1 MLAAATATFLLLRPH
16 AHAGVP
22 RAPQPA
28 RAAAG
33 ITTPVRTPWD
43 ERTVARLRADLQ
55 SALAPALAGAGAWS
69 CAVIADDGTLLYA
82 DRASE
87 AAVPASSQKL
97 IVADAALNV
106 LGGAFRFS
114 TLLAAHQEPQAGN
127 VAGDLWLIGSGD
139 PSLRF
144 GDLRSGASA
153 LRDAGIRSVG
163 GSVVVDPS
171 AVAGEEINPQWDASD
186 SNEDFMTATSGISV
200 DEDTVEFDVTGS
212 TAGSSAS
219 ISVLPN
225 TPLVHYTGSVV
236 SGDGDDVVIAGTA
249 APNDFRIYGT
259 IPPGVRERFWLP
271 VHGIPQYAG
280 AVAEAS
286 LRDAGIA
293 LNGPPQT
300 GTAPLDARILWQHR
314 SPPVSALVKHM
325 LVHSDNHYAE
335 QLMRAVG
342 GASGGAANDR
352 DGIASELAL
361 LKRQGIATRGLHVVD
376 GSGLARANRVS
387 AMTLAGVLRSFES
400 APGGNAL
407 YPLLPRGGLD
417 GTLKE
422 YRFGPAAGRVRAKS
436 GHLSGAS
443 ALAGYV
449 DTRSHG
455 RVVFAFIVNGSP
467 GDPDSAI
474 VSAVDRIAER

>member
-1 MLAAATATFLLLRPH
+1 MGAAA
-16 AHAGVP
+16 V
-22 RAPQPA
+22 
-28 RAAAG
+28 
-33 ITTPVRTPWD
+33 TTPLPLRWD
-43 ERTVARLRADLQ
+43 AQTIARLRADLR

-69 CAVIADDGTLLYA
+69 CAVIAGDGTLLYD
-82 DRASE
+82 DRASQ

-97 IVADAALNV
+97 IVADAAMNV
-106 LGGAFRFS
+106 LGSGFRFS
-114 TLLAAHQEPQAGN
+114 TLFAAHDGPQGGN

-144 GDLRSGASA
+144 GDLRSGAGA
-153 LRDAGIRSVG
+153 LRDAGVRSVA

-171 AVAGEEINPQWDASD
+171 AVAGEEINPLWDASD
-186 SNEDFMTATSGISV
+186 SNEDFMTATSGISI

-212 TAGSSAS
+212 APGSDAA
-219 ISVLPN
+219 ISVVPK
-225 TPLVHYTGSVV
+225 TPLVHYSGSVV

-249 APNDFRIYGT
+249 MPNVFRIYGT

-280 AVAEAS
+280 AVAAAS
-286 LRDAGIA
+286 LQDSGIS
-293 LNGPPQT
+293 LNGAPQT
-300 GTAPLDARILWQHR
+300 GTAPIDARILWQHR
-314 SPPVSALVKHM
+314 SAPVSALVKHM

-342 GASGGAANDR
+342 AANGGAANDR
-352 DGIASELAL
+352 DGIAAEIAL
-361 LKRQGIATRGLHVVD
+361 LERQGVATRGLHLVD

-387 AMTLAGVLRSFES
+387 ALTLAGVLRSFAS
-400 APGGNAL
+400 APGANAL

-422 YRFGPAAGRVRAKS
+422 YRFGRAAGRVRAKS

-449 DTRSHG
+449 DTRNHG